1 MADPKRILIVDDD
14 KVNRDFLSAVVE
26 EEGYQYQIAKN
37 GHEALQMVR
46 LNKPDLVLLDI
57 MMPKS
62 GVFVF
67 KDIKKNPEFKNIP
80 IIFITGVSQQTGV
93 DIKTGEEKSIES
105 YTDQYFRAVG
115 SRIYEKLQGLE
126 PDGLIE
132 KPVDPTVLIAKIKEL
147 L

>member
-1 MADPKRILIVDDD
+1 MSDPKLILIVDDEKD
-14 KVNRDFLSAVVE
+14 SQDFLSAIVE
-26 EEGYQYQIAKN
+26 EEGYRWRIANN
-37 GHEALQMVR
+37 GHEALEMVKADR
-46 LNKPDLVLLDI
+46 PDLVLLDI

-67 KDIKKNPEFKNIP
+67 KDIKKDPELRDIP

-93 DIKTGEEKSIES
+93 DIKTGEEKPIES
-105 YTDQYFRAVG
+105 YSDQYPRAVG
-115 SRIYEKLQGLE
+115 SRIYKKLQGLA

-132 KPVDPTVLIAKIKEL
+132 KPVDPAVLVNKIKEL